1 VYELGKLILQKHY
14 IPIVGQG
21 KARWN
26 NVHIEDLTKVYCAL
40 VDKAVAG
47 DIDPELFGATGYIFV
62 ENGEHVWSELATKI
76 ATEAYQSGYIGEPRD
91 YQLGKDEALKVAGF
105 EAVSWGLNS
114 RGKALRAR
122 KFLDWQPTNIS
133 IEEEV
138 RNILIQEKALLESK

>member
-40 VDKAVAG
+40 IDKAVAG
-47 DIDPELFGATGYIFV
+47 DIDPELFGAKGYIFV
-62 ENGEHVWSELATKI
+62 ENDEHVWSELATKI
-76 ATEAYQSGYIGEPRD
+76 ATEAYRSGYISEPKD

-122 KFLDWQPTNIS
+122 KFLDWQPTNVS

-138 RNILIQEKALLESK
+138 RNILIQERALLES